1 MHIVIEFLN
10 KHSQSHAEIST
21 GVTWSSTDEVLS
33 CSDDHQIL
41 SWNLVSKDNAKLA
54 DLPEDLY
61 PTSVHA
67 LPRIAGTG
75 LTSRKNT
82 GNADVILVTASDGKL
97 YLLSKNGRIE
107 KAIDAHRGAVLAGQ
121 WSPDAT
127 ALVTAGEDG
136 LLKIWSRN
144 GMLRST
150 LATHSQPLY
159 CVAWGPNSNQV
170 LYSIGAHLVIKPLQ
184 PNSKPV
190 QWKAHDGL
198 ILAVAWNTNNS
209 MIISGSEDC
218 RYKLW
223 DIFGHILYASQIND
237 YPITSVA
244 WTPDGELFGVGSFNS
259 LRLCDK
265 TGWSYSLDKPQ
276 TQSIYSLEWSSDGT
290 QVAGACGNGQVIFA
304 HVINRRLEW
313 KNYEVSMVGRKL
325 VAVKNVT
332 TDITETMDFQDSIIK
347 VSMMFGHLIVVTS
360 NHCYIY
366 SKSNWNT
373 PHMFDLREGSIC
385 LILQAERYFVLVE
398 SGGVYVYTYDGKFVC
413 APKWVGMRPDMLNHF
428 TVALSNALLAV
439 RDKADE
445 KVVYLFDIRTGKPA
459 GDGKPYTHKIE
470 VTQVGIDQC
479 APSIHRRLAIIDKN
493 KDLYL
498 VSLRDGKTLQSIKL
512 GVMTGSLCW
521 NDASSI
527 LVSLQEGKLMIWNH
541 PDVAWIDRSLLP
553 STITEK
559 EMTDLGYNPH
569 IVSFLGSTVLVR
581 RTDGSLVSFAFPPYA
596 AILHG
601 YVASSRWDDA
611 LRLCRFVKLPTLW
624 GCLAA
629 MALGAR
635 ELHTAEAAYAAIE
648 EVDKVLYLQYIK
660 SQQSSQVQTAE
671 LALLCGNQKEA
682 ENILLQNKL
691 WFRAIMMNISLHEWE
706 RALNLAVKYNT
717 HIDTVLGHR
726 ISSLER
732 LGKQENNAVFLKYN
746 KEVKVD
752 WAKINAAMADEY
764 EKEKYG

>member
-1 MHIVIEFLN
+1 
-10 KHSQSHAEIST
+10 
-21 GVTWSSTDEVLS
+21 
-33 CSDDHQIL
+33 
-41 SWNLVSKDNAKLA
+41 
-54 DLPEDLY
+54 
-61 PTSVHA
+61 
-67 LPRIAGTG
+67 
-75 LTSRKNT
+75 
-82 GNADVILVTASDGKL
+82 
-97 YLLSKNGRIE
+97 
-107 KAIDAHRGAVLAGQ
+107 
-121 WSPDAT
+121 
-127 ALVTAGEDG
+127 
-136 LLKIWSRN
+136 
-144 GMLRST
+144 MLRST
-150 LATHSQPLY
+150 LATHPQPIY

-190 QWKAHDGL
+190 QWKGHDGL
-198 ILAVAWNTNNS
+198 ILALAWNTNSNL
-209 MIISGSEDC
+209 ILSGSEDC
-218 RYKLW
+218 KYKLW
-223 DIFGHILYASQIND
+223 DIFGHILYSSQVND

-244 WTPDGELFGVGSFNS
+244 WTPDGELFAVGSFNS

-290 QVAGACGNGQVIFA
+290 QVAGACGNGQIIFA
-304 HVINRRLEW
+304 HIIDRRLEW
-313 KNYEVSMVGRKL
+313 KNFEISMVGRKM
-325 VAVKNVT
+325 VAVKNVM
-332 TDITETMDFQDSIIK
+332 TDIKEALDFQDSIIK
-347 VSMMFGHLIVVTS
+347 ISMMFGHLIVVTS
-360 NHCYIY
+360 NQCYIY
-366 SKSNWNT
+366 SMKNWNT

-385 LILQAERYFVLVE
+385 LIVQAERYFVLVE
-398 SGGVYVYTYDGKFVC
+398 SGGLYTYTYDGKFVC

-445 KVVYLFDIRTGKPA
+445 KVVYLFDTQTGKPA

-479 APSIHRRLAIIDKN
+479 GPSIHRRLAIIDKN

-498 VSLRDGKTLQSIKL
+498 ISLREGKTLQSIKL
-512 GVMTGSLCW
+512 GVMMGSLCW
-521 NDASSI
+521 NDTSSI
-527 LVSLQEGKLMIWNH
+527 LASLQESKLMIWNH

-553 STITEK
+553 GTVTEK

-569 IVSFLGSTVLVR
+569 IVSFLGSTVLIR
-581 RTDGSLVSFAFPPYA
+581 RTDGSLVSFAVPPYA
-596 AILHG
+596 SILHG
-601 YVASSRWDDA
+601 YVTSSRWDDA

-635 ELHTAEAAYAAIE
+635 ELNTAEAAYAAID

-660 SQQSSQVQTAE
+660 SQQSSEVRAAE

-726 ISSLER
+726 VLSLER
-732 LGKQENNAVFLKYN
+732 LGKQETSALFLKYN

-752 WAKINAAMADEY
+752 WTKINAAMAEEY
-764 EKEKYG
+764 DNEKYK

>member
-61 PTSVHA
+61 PTSIHA

-209 MIISGSEDC
+209 MVVSGSEDC

-304 HVINRRLEW
+304 HVIN
-313 KNYEVSMVGRKL
+313 
-325 VAVKNVT
+325 
-332 TDITETMDFQDSIIK
+332 
-347 VSMMFGHLIVVTS
+347 
-360 NHCYIY
+360 

-479 APSIHRRLAIIDKN
+479 APLIHRRLAIIDKN

-660 SQQSSQVQTAE
+660 SQQSSQVRTAE

-726 ISSLER
+726 ILSLER